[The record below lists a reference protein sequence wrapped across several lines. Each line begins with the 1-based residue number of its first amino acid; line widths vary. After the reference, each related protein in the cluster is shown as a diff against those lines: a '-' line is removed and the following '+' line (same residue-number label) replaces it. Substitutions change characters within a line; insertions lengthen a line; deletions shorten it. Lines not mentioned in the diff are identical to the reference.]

1 MLFLQVVKKIK
12 SEAEFSAEQLNTIE
26 ELAVATGLCRQTAAI
41 LVARGIDSPE
51 KADVFLHPSKKHFLS
66 PFLMSGMSA
75 AKELITL
82 ARDEEWEV
90 VVYGDYDADGVSAS
104 TIMVRSLADFG
115 ISARVYIPERRNGYG
130 LNVASIDEI
139 FEEYCPQLFITVDC
153 GISNAAE
160 VEYIKEQ
167 GAEVI
172 ITDHHELAARLPD
185 CICINPKI
193 KDDYPYDNLCGAG
206 VAFKV
211 GCALNGRR
219 AYDYLDYAAIA
230 TVADSVPLTGEN
242 RDIVAEGLKLINE
255 HPRKNYAEFLSR
267 SEKITAQTLA
277 FSVAPKVNAAGR
289 MGDALSAL
297 TLFLSEDEREIYEY
311 SVKLA
316 SYNLERQKYCDELYA
331 SAKEKIREK
340 GINGRVIVLW
350 DESWNTGFV
359 GIVAARLCEEY
370 CRPAL
375 LFVKNGDML
384 KGSARCIEGVN
395 IFEALRSCAD
405 IISEFGGHSQA
416 AGVNIT
422 EDKLSVLED
431 RLNSYLHENYSAEAF
446 APTAYVSGKY
456 EQSEMQK
463 LVRELE
469 MLEPYGVGNKRPMF
483 VMDAE
488 MLPARTLK
496 PGSQHLTMRA
506 NGLEMMYFSGIRQLP
521 ILSSAIPK
529 KLIFEY
535 NLSTFRGREYIKGFI
550 RDVVYDG
557 TTRLPVGDY
566 PAMVALNALAEPLV
580 NCAVREISHSMA
592 QRLIDECGE
601 YGTVF
606 IAYDR
611 ETLRTFN
618 LKNIELNVFYPAEGK
633 LSCIVLLAPFDD
645 CDLSGYERVVY
656 LDSLCAVRLK
666 SLEGRNVL
674 VCRDHPGTSQ
684 LMRLASDRDT
694 MLDVFRSI
702 SANCAR
708 FSGENA
714 IDAALSVEMG
724 FSGSQILFAI
734 KVFEELGLLSLRG
747 GRLSLMRGLKTQLN
761 NSQLYNFICSIK

>member
-1 MLFLQVVKKIK
+1 M
-12 SEAEFSAEQLNTIE
+12 
-26 ELAVATGLCRQTAAI
+26 TGLCRQTVAI
-41 LVARGIDSPE
+41 LVARGIDTSE
-51 KADVFLHPSKKHFLS
+51 KIDTFLHPSRKHFLS

-115 ISARVYIPERRNGYG
+115 INAHVFIPERRNGYG

-172 ITDHHELAARLPD
+172 VTDHHELPAKLPD

-193 KDDYPYDNLCGAG
+193 KDDYPFDNLCGAG

-211 GCALNGRR
+211 GCALNGKR
-219 AYDYLDYAAIA
+219 AYEYLDYAAIA

-267 SEKITAQTLA
+267 SEKVSAQTLA

-297 TLFLSEDEREIYEY
+297 TLFLSEDDREIYEY

-331 SAKEKIREK
+331 SAKEKIKRK
-340 GINGRVIVLW
+340 GISGRVIVLW

-370 CRPAL
+370 CRPTL

-395 IFEALRSCAD
+395 IFDALKSCED

-422 EDKLSVLED
+422 QEKLPLLEK
-431 RLNSYLHENYSAEAF
+431 RLNSYLYKNYSAEAF

-456 EQSEMQK
+456 EPSEVQK
-463 LVRELE
+463 FVRELE
-469 MLEPYGVGNKRPMF
+469 MLEPYGVGNKRPVFM
-483 VMDAE
+483 MNAGA
-488 MLPARTLK
+488 LPVRTLK
-496 PGSQHLTMRA
+496 PGSPHLTLRA
-506 NGLEMMYFSGIRQLP
+506 KGLEMMYFSGVKQAT

-535 NLSTFRGREYIKGFI
+535 NLSTFRGREYVKGFV

-557 TTRLPVGDY
+557 SLRLPVGEY
-566 PAMVALNALAEPLV
+566 PAMVALNALTNPLV
-580 NCAVREISHSMA
+580 SCARREISHATA
-592 QRLIDECGE
+592 QHLIDECGE

-611 ETLRTFN
+611 ATLDYFN
-618 LKNIELNVFYPAEGK
+618 LRNLELNVFYPAEGK
-633 LSCIVLLAPFDD
+633 LSCIVLLAPCDD
-645 CDLSGYERVVY
+645 CDLSGYEKVVY
-656 LDSLCAVRLK
+656 LDSICAARLK
-666 SLEGRNVL
+666 SLEGKEIM
-674 VCRDHPGTSQ
+674 VCREHLGTSQ
-684 LMRLASDRDT
+684 FVELASDRDT
-694 MLDVFRSI
+694 MLTVFRAI
-702 SANCAR
+702 SANCGR
-708 FSGENA
+708 FSGDNA
-714 IDAALSVEMG
+714 IDASLSVEIG
-724 FSGSQILFAI
+724 FSSSQILFAI
-734 KVFEELGLLSLRG
+734 KVFEELGLLSLSG

-761 NSQLYNFICSIK
+761 NSSLYNFICSIK